1 MKDRTATIRNIYVML
16 AYAFRA
22 IRTPD
27 ASDVGTEEF
36 THIHD
41 LFAEILAQGVSAQ
54 VKRGVHHD
62 YLRRDEQ
69 LTTVR
74 GRIDVTAT
82 MVAHRAVT
90 PGSVSCTFDAYEP
103 DTPFNQAL
111 KSVMVLLIRHGEV
124 GQPRKDALRRLLPYL
139 DAVTLASPRSIRW
152 EKFTYHRRNAAYRI
166 LLGVCQL
173 VVEGLLPTENSGDTQ
188 LAEWLSQEAMSAL
201 YERFLREYYAFHH
214 PELSPAAR
222 HVAWDY
228 DPVTAVGADQLP
240 AMRTDVTLTSGTRT
254 LIIDAKYYSQPL
266 TSGAYGKLTVHSAN
280 LYQMLSYIKNA
291 DVSNDGT
298 VSGLLLY
305 ARTDAPAQPNV
316 DVVIQGNRLGARTL
330 DLAAPWPDLR
340 HELEAQLAW
349 L

>member
-82 MVAHRAVT
+82 MVARAVT
-90 PGSVSCTFDAYEP
+90 PGSVSCIFDTYEP

-124 GQPRKDALRRLLPYL
+124 GQRRKDALRRLLPYL
-139 DAVTLASPRSIRW
+139 DAVTLVSPRSIRW
-152 EKFTYHRRNAAYRI
+152 EKFTCHRRNAAYRI

-188 LAEWLSQEAMSAL
+188 LAEWLSEEAMSAL

-214 PELSPAAR
+214 PELSP
-222 HVAWDY
+222 
-228 DPVTAVGADQLP
+228 TAVTG
-240 AMRTDVTLTSGTRT
+240 S
-254 LIIDAKYYSQPL
+254 
-266 TSGAYGKLTVHSAN
+266 
-280 LYQMLSYIKNA
+280 
-291 DVSNDGT
+291 
-298 VSGLLLY
+298 
-305 ARTDAPAQPNV
+305 
-316 DVVIQGNRLGARTL
+316 
-330 DLAAPWPDLR
+330 
-340 HELEAQLAW
+340 
-349 L
+349 